1 MFERVE
7 TGMKADLDWV
17 VKSVKGQVLTGDA
30 NGMVSSVSTDS
41 RNINQG
47 ALFIALKGERF
58 DGHDYLL
65 QVQELGAR
73 AVIVSRAE
81 AIPDD
86 FAACAILVEDTLQA
100 LQDLAA
106 AYRRLF
112 SIPVIGVTGSVGKT
126 TTRDILALCLSSQY
140 YTLQSEGNYNNEIG
154 LPLTLLRMN
163 EEHQVAV
170 VELAMRA
177 PGEIDE
183 LAAIAEPDYAIIT
196 GVEPVHLETMGS
208 IENIA
213 RAKTEI
219 LAHIPEDGFA
229 LLNGDSRLL
238 LEAAEHYPCR
248 QYRFG
253 FSPDCEFCIMDIQVH
268 LDGILFNLR
277 LFDQSSEVFFPVPA
291 ARLAPNVAAAVGMAF
306 LLGISLENI
315 HTALKEYK
323 PSGSRLRLVELEK
336 GGLVIDDS
344 YNANPLSMQVALDL
358 CRDLAAG
365 RRKVAVL
372 GDMFE
377 LGSYEKEGHWMVGQ
391 YTVHTGMDV
400 LLTIGERAR
409 WIAEGAREAGM
420 RPENIHVFIDRTE
433 AQAWINKHVGKEDIV
448 VFKASRGMHMEEILA
463 AWMAED

>member
-1 MFERVE
+1 
-7 TGMKADLDWV
+7 MKADLDWV
-17 VKSVKGQVLTGDA
+17 VTSVKGQVLVGDVDGTVA
-30 NGMVSSVSTDS
+30 SVSTDS
-41 RNINQG
+41 RNVNQG

-65 QVQELGAR
+65 QVQEQGAR
-73 AVIVSRAE
+73 AVIVSNAQ

-86 FAACAILVEDTLQA
+86 FAACAILVDDTLQA

-106 AYRRLF
+106 AYRQLF
-112 SIPVIGVTGSVGKT
+112 DIPVVGVTGSVGKT

-163 EEHQVAV
+163 EEHQAAV

-183 LAAIAEPDYAIIT
+183 LAAIAEPDFAIVT

-208 IENIA
+208 VENIA

-229 LLNGDSRLL
+229 LLNGDSKAL
-238 LEAAEHYPCR
+238 LEAAGHYSCR

-253 FSPDCEFCIMDIQVH
+253 FSSDCDICIVDIQVH
-268 LDGILFNLR
+268 MDGIIFYLR
-277 LFDQSSEVFFPVPA
+277 LFDQLSEVFFPVPA

-306 LLGISLENI
+306 LMGVSLENI
-315 HTALKEYK
+315 HKALQEYK

-344 YNANPLSMQVALDL
+344 YNANPLSMQVALDV
-358 CRDLAAG
+358 CRDLAEG

-391 YTVHTGMDV
+391 YTVQTGMDV
-400 LLTIGERAR
+400 LLTLGERAQ
-409 WIAEGAREAGM
+409 WIAGGAREAGM
-420 RPENIHVFIDRTE
+420 SPENIHAFEDRAA
-433 AQAWINKHVGKEDIV
+433 AQVWLNQHVGKEDIV